1 MRFIFLAIFA
11 SILASCA
18 APANEFQ
25 TELVRIDSLRQE
37 VEAAQQRYLD
47 QVNAKETLR
56 ILNVIKEDM
65 SKMTMKFKNEMT
77 EEQAVIFSEYNSA
90 KRLIKD
96 FPKQHK
102 NIAREFDRTLN
113 QLTLF
118 RNALDSSATIDA
130 LGNEIDAAYVG
141 KQYAI
146 EARVADGLIK
156 QIDLNIGYTKEANS
170 EFERLK
176 EQVEE
181 LLTSPVTN

>member
-1 MRFIFLAIFA
+1 
-11 SILASCA
+11 
-18 APANEFQ
+18 
-25 TELVRIDSLRQE
+25 
-37 VEAAQQRYLD
+37 
-47 QVNAKETLR
+47 
-56 ILNVIKEDM
+56 
-65 SKMTMKFKNEMT
+65 MKYKNDMT
-77 EEQAVIFSEYNSA
+77 EEQAVVFSEYNSA

-102 NIAREFDRTLN
+102 TISREFDRTLN
-113 QLTLF
+113 QLALF

-130 LGNEIDAAYVG
+130 IGNKIDAAYVG

-156 QIDLNIGYTKEANS
+156 QIDLNIGYAKEAKS